1 MTFPSTSIP
10 NAAKMLSTF
19 PGLNKSQN
27 VLSNYLYFLNEDFP
41 SGGLSESAKKTLASF
56 QVAKEKLDLSRV
68 LGSGERGGGGGGR
81 GDNNNECTIVTH
93 GNTAAITFK
102 TDGDNVTVEN
112 VQCGSRPRPNT
123 NTKTIHENQTHPLL
137 IKMLQHV
144 AVTNSDLLL
153 ISNKG
158 EGKTRLAKAFATAL
172 SYETE
177 VVNLYK
183 DISSRDL
190 VVMRKLDTNKEDAST
205 TAWQYSPL
213 IDAAVSGKVSEAK
226 RSERALRKTRIR
238 AEPLLN

>member
-1 MTFPSTSIP
+1 
-10 NAAKMLSTF
+10 
-19 PGLNKSQN
+19 
-27 VLSNYLYFLNEDFP
+27 
-41 SGGLSESAKKTLASF
+41 
-56 QVAKEKLDLSRV
+56 
-68 LGSGERGGGGGGR
+68 
-81 GDNNNECTIVTH
+81 
-93 GNTAAITFK
+93 
-102 TDGDNVTVEN
+102 
-112 VQCGSRPRPNT
+112 
-123 NTKTIHENQTHPLL
+123 
-137 IKMLQHV
+137 MLQHV